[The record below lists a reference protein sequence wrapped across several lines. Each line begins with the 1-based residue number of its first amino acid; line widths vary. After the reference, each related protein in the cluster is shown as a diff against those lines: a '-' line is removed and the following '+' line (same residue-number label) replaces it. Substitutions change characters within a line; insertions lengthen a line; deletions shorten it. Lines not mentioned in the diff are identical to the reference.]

1 MNRHIGAQKYL
12 LTKCISNATCPW
24 WESKET
30 EAGGMTLTEEKDR
43 GMHNCD
49 TDVILQENTLKAID
63 QVLRITQL
71 FPLSVSKW
79 SSLNNK

>member
-1 MNRHIGAQKYL
+1 
-12 LTKCISNATCPW
+12 
-24 WESKET
+24 
-30 EAGGMTLTEEKDR
+30 MTLTEEKDR

>member
-1 MNRHIGAQKYL
+1 
-12 LTKCISNATCPW
+12 
-24 WESKET
+24 
-30 EAGGMTLTEEKDR
+30 MTLTEGKDR

-63 QVLRITQL
+63 HILRITQL